1 MTAEENVRAFYM
13 LNAIKIE
20 TASIVTARIVNHFKL
35 TNLSLERIKLLQLEY
50 NYKDYTVQYLI
61 YENLGVKGRK
71 CH

>member
-1 MTAEENVRAFYM
+1 M
-13 LNAIKIE
+13 
-20 TASIVTARIVNHFKL
+20 TARIVNHFKL